1 MIRFF
6 VRLFLLIVV
15 ALAAVLAWALWPRT
29 GDLRG
34 FDSAAV
40 ARLETAMWRDYYER
54 DYNDL
59 MVQLYKLHHDEY
71 HFSPA
76 YSVQLAMKAGA
87 AAKLFQPTTNRD
99 EAQVALPEL
108 IKYFTLLQEKS
119 GEDFDPIKVAAIEL
133 DWWQI
138 RRETNAPENYAPIVA
153 SVSEELFGV
162 SNPLIKKAA
171 AQRARM
177 MRYRDDRRAAGAMQA
192 SDWKLIETNLIES
205 YADLK
210 KGVARK
216 L

>member
-1 MIRFF
+1 MIRFLI
-6 VRLFLLIVV
+6 RLFLLIAIALAV
-15 ALAAVLAWALWPRT
+15 ALGWALWPRT

-40 ARLETAMWRDYYER
+40 ARLETAMWRDYYEH

-59 MVQLYKLHHDEY
+59 MVQLYKLHREEY
-71 HFSPA
+71 HFSPGF
-76 YSVQLAMKAGA
+76 SVQLAMKAA
-87 AAKLFQPTTNRD
+87 QAAKIFQPTTSRD

-119 GEDFDPIKVAAIEL
+119 GENFDPIKVAAIEL

-138 RRETNAPENYAPIVA
+138 RRETNAPEKYAGTVA
-153 SVSEELFGV
+153 RVSEELFGL
-162 SNPLIKKAA
+162 SNPLITQAAKKRAA
-171 AQRARM
+171 M

-192 SDWKLIETNLIES
+192 GDWKHIETNLIES

-210 KGVARK
+210 KGVARTP
-216 L
+216 